1 VRRASFLKLLLSV
14 YFSLFTVHFYLYTRP
29 NELIQEL
36 NLFLKFRR
44 SGGLLSFVFKTMFRK
59 YLVFLMVI
67 CYSPARAQTNYI
79 LHPGCTTTSDK
90 PLVVFFTGDSGRSRF
105 DEKLTDSLCANNIPF
120 MCINSYKYFRR
131 RKTPQQTLDSIL
143 PYIDLNLKKYNR
155 RKFIFAGYSFGS
167 EVVPFLYNLM
177 SVEWKEKVEFIVLLS
192 PSYNSDFK
200 IHFLDRV
207 GFTLK
212 RWPYDVLHEI
222 MKIEDKKIIVF
233 WGQDENKF
241 EKKEF
246 TKHNI
251 TVHHLKGGHRHID
264 VKPVIDEIIE
274 RIEEGATAQG
284 LNGATV

>member
-1 VRRASFLKLLLSV
+1 M
-14 YFSLFTVHFYLYTRP
+14 
-29 NELIQEL
+29 
-36 NLFLKFRR
+36 
-44 SGGLLSFVFKTMFRK
+44 FKK
-59 YLVFLMVI
+59 YLFFLLVI
-67 CYSPARAQTNYI
+67 SYGVAQAQSNYLI
-79 LHPGCTTTSDK
+79 HPECSDTITSDK
-90 PLVVFFTGDSGRSRF
+90 PLVVFFTGDSGRSHF
-105 DEKLTDSLCANNIPF
+105 DKKLTDSLCANNIPL

-167 EVVPFLYNLM
+167 EIVPFLYNLM
-177 SVEWKEKVEFIVLLS
+177 SDEWKDKVEFIVLLS

-222 MKIEDKKIIVF
+222 MKIEEKKVIVF
-233 WGQDENKF
+233 WGVDENKF

-264 VKPVIDEIIE
+264 VKPVIEEINE
-274 RIEEGATAQG
+274 RIEEGTGHRGRALVLCVTK
-284 LNGATV
+284 TIFYRES